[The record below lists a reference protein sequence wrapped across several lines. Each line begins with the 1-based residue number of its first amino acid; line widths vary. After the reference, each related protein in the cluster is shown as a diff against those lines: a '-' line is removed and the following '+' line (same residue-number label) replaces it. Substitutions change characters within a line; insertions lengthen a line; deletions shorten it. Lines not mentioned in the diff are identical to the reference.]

1 MNAIAVPEIATPR
14 PIKVIILAAVL
25 LGELF
30 VAGYFWNA
38 QDRIEISDNTSEF
51 ISKAMLFSVVSSLLM
66 VPLKM
71 ITSIFLVAKPLV
83 PSATLQDIEANE
95 RRRRPFRIIGYIL
108 IGAWI
113 GACSWGIVMFI
124 LNFNEIALNKWML
137 TYLGTFLSEVIIIFQ
152 VKLLLK
158 ILFGFL
164 LMKIMRTH
172 FMRTF
177 AGVIVGKIIDFLMM
191 YL

>member
-1 MNAIAVPEIATPR
+1 MNPIAVPEIATPR

-30 VAGYFWNA
+30 VAGYFWDA
-38 QDRIEISDNTSEF
+38 RDRIEISDNTSEF